1 MIDVAV
7 AELILDYEKEGRLDD
22 YDVRELRRSV
32 KIVLEAARSTV
43 SKK

>member
-22 YDVRELRRSV
+22 YDVKELRRSV
-32 KIVLEAARSTV
+32 RIVLEAVRGV
-43 SKK
+43 IGKK